1 MIRIQLSSNFQVV
14 ELTFNSLKDKDFDV
28 QELNSAI
35 DLVNELG
42 QRVKAS
48 AKESDFVKPSEK
60 QVKLAKTLGL
70 DVTGK
75 NKDEVR
81 KMIQEELKK

>member
-14 ELTFNSLKDKDFDV
+14 ELTFDSLKDKDFDV
-28 QELNSAI
+28 NELNQAI

-42 QRVKAS
+42 KRVKAS
-48 AKESDFVKPSEK
+48 VKENEFEKPSEK

-75 NKDEVR
+75 NKEEVR